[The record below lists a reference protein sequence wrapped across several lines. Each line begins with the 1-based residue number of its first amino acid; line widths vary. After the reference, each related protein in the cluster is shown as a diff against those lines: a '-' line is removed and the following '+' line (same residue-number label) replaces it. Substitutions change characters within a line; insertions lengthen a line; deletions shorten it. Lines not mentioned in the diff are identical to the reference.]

1 MAPPSPL
8 PPSPS
13 HISRRAPP
21 LAPSVGVHMAIPRP
35 TSRPSSASPP
45 PPPDL
50 PPRRPN
56 SCDADESC
64 GCSDP
69 PPRDVDESRGN
80 FHPPSAPPYVK
91 EALGSQGGIMEACCL
106 QSTDTIVPPP
116 DAPRPLLSPNSQQGI
131 LSHSGKGRIGSGD
144 SAHVF
149 EVLDL
154 VGLGHGYGAGGERRH
169 EERLD
174 DGVGNGG
181 TTDGKLSLRVDPS
194 VCGQRTTKAIN
205 PHAYTDGTMFVQL
218 PPRIQFPVPVIV
230 QLERNTTSQP
240 YLLHYQSY
248 NAPWLPTR

>member
-1 MAPPSPL
+1 
-8 PPSPS
+8 
-13 HISRRAPP
+13 
-21 LAPSVGVHMAIPRP
+21 
-35 TSRPSSASPP
+35 
-45 PPPDL
+45 
-50 PPRRPN
+50 
-56 SCDADESC
+56 
-64 GCSDP
+64 
-69 PPRDVDESRGN
+69 
-80 FHPPSAPPYVK
+80 
-91 EALGSQGGIMEACCL
+91 MEACCL

-131 LSHSGKGRIGSGD
+131 LRSR
-144 SAHVF
+144 
-149 EVLDL
+149 
-154 VGLGHGYGAGGERRH
+154 HGYGAGGERRH